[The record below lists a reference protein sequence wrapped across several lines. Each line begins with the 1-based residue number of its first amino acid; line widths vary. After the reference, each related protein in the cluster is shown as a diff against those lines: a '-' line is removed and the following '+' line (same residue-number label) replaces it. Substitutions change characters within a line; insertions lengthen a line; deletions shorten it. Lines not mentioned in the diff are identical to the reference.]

1 MFERFTD
8 RARRVLVLAQ
18 EEARLMEHNFLGT
31 EHLLI
36 ALLQEGEGVAATALT
51 QLGADIVGIRA
62 LVGDAVVP
70 GAPGTAS
77 GAPPFTPRS
86 KKVLEFSLREAL
98 DMGHNYIGTEHL
110 LLGLVRE
117 GEGVGAQ
124 VLMTSGLNLDKV
136 RAKVLEMLDVPRPP
150 GDVGRPGGGAPSL
163 GLHRGGWGGRGT
175 GFSATPAGAAIR
187 NRAFARAGADPLASH
202 HYLLAHF
209 DDPRSLATRVLESLG
224 VTEAAVLD
232 RIGAMGVAGTSDE
245 VPKPEAKPGIEI
257 GLGGGLT
264 LAVDN
269 PELAEQLRATI
280 EEVGDPGEAGEL
292 AVVIRKA
299 LADHLRPGDPLS
311 EDTPSPLAPPEP
323 PAGPG
328 ETEPT

>member
-36 ALLQEGEGVAATALT
+36 ALLQEGEGVAAKALT
-51 QLGADIVGIRA
+51 DLGVDIVGVRA

-70 GAPGTAS
+70 GSPGTAS

-86 KKVLEFSLREAL
+86 KKVLELSLREAL
-98 DMGHNYIGTEHL
+98 DLGHNYIGTEHL

-124 VLMTSGLNLDKV
+124 VLMTSGLSPGEV
-136 RAKVLEMLDVPRPP
+136 RAKILELIDVPSPA
-150 GDVGRPGGGAPSL
+150 GETGR
-163 GLHRGGWGGRGT
+163 RVWGGRRT
-175 GFSATPAGAAIR
+175 GFSATPAGAAVR
-187 NRAFARAGADPLASH
+187 NRAFARAAADPLASH

-209 DDPRSLATRVLESLG
+209 DDPRSLAARVLESLG
-224 VTEAAVLD
+224 VTEAAVQD
-232 RIGAMGVAGTSDE
+232 RIAAMGVAGTSDE
-245 VPKPEAKPGIEI
+245 VPRPAAKPGIEI

-280 EEVGDPGEAGEL
+280 QEVGDPGEAGDL

-299 LADHLRPGDPLS
+299 LADHLRPGGDISS
-311 EDTPSPLAPPEP
+311 EERP
-323 PAGPG
+323 PAAPAQRPG
-328 ETEPT
+328 APDEEGSQ